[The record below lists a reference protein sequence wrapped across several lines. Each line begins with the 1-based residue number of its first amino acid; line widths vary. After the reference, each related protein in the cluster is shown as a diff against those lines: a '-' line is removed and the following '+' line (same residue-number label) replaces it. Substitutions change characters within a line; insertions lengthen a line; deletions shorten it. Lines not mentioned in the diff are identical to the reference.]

1 MINDAIDF
9 DYAINQIIKNT
20 SPTVH
25 LQADVLSSENMN
37 NSFEEIENTLNT
49 LYEKTRYLEDAIAYT
64 KTFLETR
71 ISDFNN
77 QISSVLHE
85 IENTVDAAKN
95 LSYISYNVPFVE
107 NKRSIIDRDGVTSLS
122 PLIIKNKNLTLDYL
136 LDENKKY
143 NIWTRVTDSIPY
155 KDNINKI
162 ASENYRTIYLEE
174 KLKSEGMKETIYTY
188 FEEPTLV
195 NDLNIEP
202 VNCVVQNL
210 RFGLINGLED
220 VIEFY
225 DMDMPIA
232 PRVCTY
238 IKFDLVCTNYDYNV
252 YTLDKSLLTDN
263 IWSKLQEFEYGQIMN
278 LGTKLEASQAREE
291 IIPQTKNLISLMP
304 GVLPYMTY
312 DFLYD
317 ALGDLQNYDPYEIYE
332 SMYETNKY
340 INKDTKTGTCMY
352 CGKEDDL
359 INMSIGYDSANC
371 KECGSKCSSCGQ
383 KTVEL
388 HASNCYCVNKNCS
401 SYTDKDA
408 LLNGYEIIF
417 DPNKTSELMSE
428 GRCPNCG
435 KFLKEL
441 KSNEYYCVN
450 NKCIS
455 CADSVKNSMA
465 NNKSSIVLNKTTI
478 NSSSGKK
485 ETITYSSIDNKKTT
499 TLKMYSYIFGIDKFE
514 IKNSEHYTDGYMI
527 SDPITIGQLK
537 DNEYIRL
544 DVKHHK
550 NDCCEISYSIL
561 DGDREIPIAIMNED
575 RIENELVFNNVDT
588 RFEMDFGPSPDF
600 VSEVI
605 KKNGLAIDTN
615 YIDAKD
621 QSGQSNDRFC
631 VSYSPSVDCY
641 DYKPINKTIRVKCY
655 IRTYGNVDKVPY
667 ISNITIRKYGEESLW
682 INRF

>member
-1 MINDAIDF
+1 MILINDAIDF

-20 SPTVH
+20 SPTIH
-25 LQADVLSSENMN
+25 LQADVLNSENMN
-37 NSFEEIENTLNT
+37 NSFAEIENTLNI

-77 QISSVLHE
+77 QVSSVLHE

-107 NKRSIIDRDGVTSLS
+107 NKRSIIDRDGITNLN

-136 LDENKKY
+136 LDENKEY
-143 NIWTRVTDSIPY
+143 NIWTRVADSIPY

-162 ASENYRTIYLEE
+162 VSENYRTIYLEE
-174 KLKSEGMKETIYTY
+174 KLQSTGMKETIYTY

-202 VNCVVQNL
+202 VNCVIQNL
-210 RFGLINGLED
+210 RFGLVNGLED

-225 DMDMPIA
+225 NIDMPIA

-252 YTLDKSLLTDN
+252 YTLDKQYVTDN
-263 IWSKLQEFEYGQIMN
+263 VWSNVQEFEF
-278 LGTKLEASQAREE
+278 EE
-291 IIPQTKNLISLMP
+291 ITKAQTKSDQHLVISKTVTNSNTGKKNLI
-304 GVLPYMTY
+304 TY
-312 DFLYD
+312 
-317 ALGDLQNYDPYEIYE
+317 AA
-332 SMYETNKY
+332 T
-340 INKDTKTGTCMY
+340 
-352 CGKEDDL
+352 DD
-359 INMSIGYDSANC
+359 
-371 KECGSKCSSCGQ
+371 
-383 KTVEL
+383 
-388 HASNCYCVNKNCS
+388 
-401 SYTDKDA
+401 
-408 LLNGYEIIF
+408 
-417 DPNKTSELMSE
+417 
-428 GRCPNCG
+428 
-435 KFLKEL
+435 
-441 KSNEYYCVN
+441 
-450 NKCIS
+450 
-455 CADSVKNSMA
+455 
-465 NNKSSIVLNKTTI
+465 
-478 NSSSGKK
+478 
-485 ETITYSSIDNKKTT
+485 KKTMA
-499 TLKMYSYIFGIDKFE
+499 LKMYSYIFGIDKFE

-527 SDPITIGQLK
+527 SDPITIGHLEE
-537 DNEYIRL
+537 NEYIRL
-544 DVKHHK
+544 DVKHCK

-588 RFEMDFGPSPDF
+588 RFEMNFDS
-600 VSEVI
+600 VSEII

-631 VSYSPSVDCY
+631 VSYFPSIDCY

>member
-1 MINDAIDF
+1 MILINDAIDF

-20 SPTVH
+20 SPTIH
-25 LQADVLSSENMN
+25 LQADVLNSENMN
-37 NSFEEIENTLNT
+37 NSFEEIENTLNI

-77 QISSVLHE
+77 QVSSVLHE

-107 NKRSIIDRDGVTSLS
+107 NKRSIIDRDGITNLN

-136 LDENKKY
+136 LDENKEY
-143 NIWTRVTDSIPY
+143 NIWTRVADSIPY

-162 ASENYRTIYLEE
+162 VSENYRTIYLEE
-174 KLKSEGMKETIYTY
+174 KLQSKGMKETIYTY
-188 FEEPTLV
+188 FEKPTLV

-202 VNCVVQNL
+202 VNCVIQNL
-210 RFGLINGLED
+210 RFGLVNGLED

-225 DMDMPIA
+225 NIDMPIA

-252 YTLDKSLLTDN
+252 YTLDKQYVTDN
-263 IWSKLQEFEYGQIMN
+263 VWSNVQEFEFGQITN
-278 LGTKLEASQAREE
+278 TKIESSLEIENYKTRNS
-291 IIPQTKNLISLMP
+291 ISHS
-304 GVLPYMTY
+304 TIS
-312 DFLYD
+312 
-317 ALGDLQNYDPYEIYE
+317 N
-332 SMYETNKY
+332 
-340 INKDTKTGTCMY
+340 
-352 CGKEDDL
+352 
-359 INMSIGYDSANC
+359 
-371 KECGSKCSSCGQ
+371 SKCPNCNENM
-383 KTVEL
+383 KEL
-388 HASNCYCVNKNCS
+388 HADNFYCVNSKCI
-401 SYTDKDA
+401 SYTDENE
-408 LLNGYEIIF
+408 LLKNYDLIF
-417 DPNKTSELMSE
+417 DPFKKESYILQ

-435 KFLKEL
+435 EKLKEL
-441 KSNEYYCVN
+441 HADNFYCI
-450 NKCIS
+450 NKNCIS
-455 CADSVKNSMA
+455 YTNELDSDLNNGSLVISKTVTNS
-465 NNKSSIVLNKTTI
+465 NT
-478 NSSSGKK
+478 GKK
-485 ETITYSSIDNKKTT
+485 NLITYAATDDKKTM

-527 SDPITIGQLK
+527 SDPVTIGHLEE
-537 DNEYIRL
+537 NEYIRL
-544 DVKHHK
+544 DVKHCK

-588 RFEMDFGPSPDF
+588 RFEMNFNSDS
-600 VSEVI
+600 VSEII

-631 VSYSPSVDCY
+631 VSYSPSIDCY

-655 IRTYGNVDKVPY
+655 IRTYGDVDKVPY